1 METREAKLDYLSG
14 ENFTERLRR
23 RRIEI
28 AIPVVIQGF
37 GRNRSFKEKTESASV
52 NAYGCILG
60 LRAPIVVAQRIII
73 LNPGTAKKAL
83 GMVTFVGLTDAEKT
97 AISIE
102 FFEPSV
108 SFWGIPIPGWNHSD
122 DWRPSEKRQRP
133 M

>member
-28 AIPVVIQGF
+28 AVPVVIQGF
-37 GRNRSFKEKTESASV
+37 GRNRSFKEETQSVSV

-60 LRAPIVVAQRIII
+60 LRAPVVVTQRIMI
-73 LNPGTAKKAL
+73 LNPGTAKKAF
-83 GMVTFVGLTDAEKT
+83 GMVTFVGLTDAGK
-97 AISIE
+97 AVISIE

-122 DWRPSEKRQRP
+122 DWRRSQKRQRQ